1 MRDLCTATS
10 SMGSESEDA
19 LSMEEDQD
27 MVDQEQE
34 TGREKE
40 QEKEAGRQEEEEEE
54 DVVTAGQAVIEARS
68 LRRRGAPV
76 SYRNPSSW
84 RSR

>member
-1 MRDLCTATS
+1 
-10 SMGSESEDA
+10 MGSESEDA

-54 DVVTAGQAVIEARS
+54 EEDVVTAGQAVIEARS

>member
-1 MRDLCTATS
+1 MRDLGTATS

-34 TGREKE
+34 KVCFVR
-40 QEKEAGRQEEEEEE
+40 
-54 DVVTAGQAVIEARS
+54 
-68 LRRRGAPV
+68 
-76 SYRNPSSW
+76 
-84 RSR
+84 